1 MDHKK
6 QILLDID
13 IIREKIKEM
22 KNIILSQ
29 EKILDEINSEE
40 N

>member
-1 MDHKK
+1 MDYKK

-29 EKILDEINSEE
+29 ENMLDEIDSEE

>member
-1 MDHKK
+1 MDDKK

-13 IIREKIKEM
+13 KIREKIKEM
-22 KNIILSQ
+22 KNIILSK
-29 EKILDEINSEE
+29 EKMLDEIDSEE

>member
-1 MDHKK
+1 MDDKK

-13 IIREKIKEM
+13 KIREKIKEM

-29 EKILDEINSEE
+29 EKKLDEIDSEE